1 MSLIQRVV
9 RLVPG
14 GDFFRGALMIV
25 LGTGAAQLI
34 TVLSQPIVTR
44 LYTPSDFGVL
54 SVATSILSVL
64 VSITCLRY
72 EFAIPLPADNVE
84 AANVVGL
91 SLIVNV
97 AMSLLTVVA
106 VLLFGDWVLGLF
118 HAEALRPYILLFALA
133 QLGGGVTSTFINWAV
148 RAKDY
153 SGIAVNQ
160 LYQSITLVAVQIGFG
175 LIRFG
180 APGLVL
186 GAVAGNVAGSSRLA
200 RASYRAEPEAFR
212 KITVE
217 GMRTAAIRYRRFPI
231 FSSGS
236 ALLGSVGLRA
246 PLLLLVAFY
255 GTGVGGQYALAERL
269 LYLPLT
275 LVAGGVGHVFIA
287 QAARLARE
295 ESDALRKLF
304 IRTTGILAA
313 LALGPAILIAI
324 LSPILF
330 VPIFGTQWDQ
340 SGRFVATL
348 VPMFYLAFVV
358 TSTGDILY
366 ILERQRLHL
375 VREILRLSGLGGS
388 VLVAALLNLPPET
401 SIVVLSV
408 GGCITYILYG
418 VISWRAIT
426 EHHPRPEWLAA
437 SAAEAASEAEASEAS
452 AAAAA
457 AETAE
462 VHEVGW

>member
-1 MSLIQRVV
+1 MTFVQRLG
-9 RLVPG
+9 RFMPR
-14 GDFFRGALMIV
+14 GDFVRGALTIV

-34 TVLSQPIVTR
+34 SVVSQPIVTR

-91 SLIVNV
+91 SLVVNV
-97 AMSLLTVVA
+97 AMALLTVVA

-118 HAEALRPYILLFALA
+118 HAQVLRPYILLFALA
-133 QLGGGVTSTFINWAV
+133 QFGGGVTSTFINWAV

-160 LYQSITLVAVQIGFG
+160 LYQSITLVVVQIGLG
-175 LIRFG
+175 IVRFG

-200 RASYRAEPEAFR
+200 RASYRAESAAFR
-212 KITVE
+212 KMSVAGIVS
-217 GMRTAAIRYRRFPI
+217 AANRYRRFPI

-255 GTGVGGQYALAERL
+255 GTNIGGQYALAERL

-287 QAARLARE
+287 QGARLARE
-295 ESDALRKLF
+295 DSR
-304 IRTTGILAA
+304 RC
-313 LALGPAILIAI
+313 
-324 LSPILF
+324 
-330 VPIFGTQWDQ
+330 
-340 SGRFVATL
+340 
-348 VPMFYLAFVV
+348 
-358 TSTGDILY
+358 
-366 ILERQRLHL
+366 
-375 VREILRLSGLGGS
+375 GS
-388 VLVAALLNLPPET
+388 
-401 SIVVLSV
+401 SS
-408 GGCITYILYG
+408 
-418 VISWRAIT
+418 SR
-426 EHHPRPEWLAA
+426 RP
-437 SAAEAASEAEASEAS
+437 
-452 AAAAA
+452 
-457 AETAE
+457 
-462 VHEVGW
+462 

>member
-1 MSLIQRVV
+1 MSLIQRVM
-9 RLVPG
+9 RLLPG
-14 GDFFRGALMIV
+14 GDFFKGALMIV
-25 LGTGAAQLI
+25 IGTGAAQAI
-34 TVLSQPIVTR
+34 NVISHPVVTR
-44 LYTPSDFGVL
+44 LYTPSDFGIL

-64 VSITCLRY
+64 ISITCLRY

-84 AANVVGL
+84 AANIVGL

-97 AMSLLTVVA
+97 GMSLLTVVA
-106 VLLFGDWVLGLF
+106 VLLFGDAVLGLF

-153 SGIAVNQ
+153 AGIAVNQ
-160 LYQSITLVAVQIGFG
+160 LYQSITLVVVQIALG
-175 LIRFG
+175 IVRFG

-200 RASYRAEPEAFR
+200 GASYRAEPAAFKQITR
-212 KITVE
+212 K
-217 GMRTAAIRYRRFPI
+217 GMLAAASRYRRFPI

-255 GTGVGGQYALAERL
+255 GTEVGGQYALAERL

-304 IRTTGILAA
+304 IRTSLILAG

-324 LSPILF
+324 VSPVLF
-330 VPIFGTQWDQ
+330 APIFGNEWSQ
-340 SGRFVATL
+340 SGVFVATL

-375 VREILRLSGLGGS
+375 VRELLRLSGLGGS
-388 VLVAALLNLPPET
+388 VLVAALLHLPPAT

-426 EHHPRPEWLAA
+426 EHQPRPEWLAA
-437 SAAEAASEAEASEAS
+437 TGGTGEAEAQAGEIAEAG
-452 AAAAA
+452 
-457 AETAE
+457 
-462 VHEVGW
+462 EVGW

>member
-1 MSLIQRVV
+1 MSFIQRVV
-9 RLVPG
+9 RLVSG
-14 GDFFRGALMIV
+14 GDFFRGALLIV
-25 LGTGAAQLI
+25 VGTGAAQLI
-34 TVLSQPIVTR
+34 NVLSQPIVTR

-84 AANVVGL
+84 AANLVGL
-91 SLIVNV
+91 SLIVN
-97 AMSLLTVVA
+97 AGMALLTVLA
-106 VLLFGDWVLGLF
+106 VLLFGDWILGLF
-118 HAEALRPYILLFALA
+118 HAEVLGPYILLFALA
-133 QLGGGVTSTFINWAV
+133 QFGGGVTSTFINWAV

-160 LYQSITLVAVQIGFG
+160 LYQSITLVAVQIGLG
-175 LIRFG
+175 IVRFG

-186 GAVAGNVAGSSRLA
+186 GAVAGNIAGSSRLA
-200 RASYRAEPEAFR
+200 RASYRAEPAAFR
-212 KITVE
+212 KISVE
-217 GMRTAAIRYRRFPI
+217 GMRTVASRYRRFPI
-231 FSSGS
+231 YSSGS
-236 ALLGSVGLRA
+236 ALLGSIGLRA
-246 PLLLLVAFY
+246 PLLLLVGFY
-255 GTGVGGQYALAERL
+255 GTEVGGQYALAERL

-295 ESDALRKLF
+295 EGDALRKLF
-304 IRTTGILAA
+304 IRTTAILAG
-313 LALGPAILIAI
+313 LALGPSILIAI

-330 VPIFGTQWDQ
+330 APIFGTQWDE

-388 VLVAALLNLPPET
+388 VLIAALLHLSPST

-408 GGCITYILYG
+408 GGCITYVLYG

-426 EHHPRPEWLAA
+426 EHRPRPEWLAA
-437 SAAEAASEAEASEAS
+437 TDPDKQTEAEVA
-452 AAAAA
+452 
-457 AETAE
+457 TE

>member
-9 RLVPG
+9 RRVPG

-91 SLIVNV
+91 SLVVNV
-97 AMSLLTVVA
+97 GMSLLTVLA

-133 QLGGGVTSTFINWAV
+133 QFGGGVTSTFINWAV

-160 LYQSITLVAVQIGFG
+160 LYQSITLVAVQIGLG
-175 LIRFG
+175 IVRFG

-200 RASYRAEPEAFR
+200 RASYRAEPAAFR
-212 KITVE
+212 QITVQ
-217 GMRTAAIRYRRFPI
+217 GMRTAASRYRRFPI

-236 ALLGSVGLRA
+236 ALLGSIGLRA
-246 PLLLLVAFY
+246 PLLLLVGFY
-255 GTGVGGQYALAERL
+255 GTEVGGQYALAERL

-304 IRTTGILAA
+304 LRTTGILAL

-330 VPIFGTQWDQ
+330 APIFGAQWTQ
-340 SGRFVATL
+340 SGNFVATL
-348 VPMFYLAFVV
+348 VPMFYLAFVM

-388 VLVAALLNLPPET
+388 VLIASLLGLSPAT
-401 SIVVLSV
+401 SIVVLSI
-408 GGCITYILYG
+408 GGCVTYLLYG
-418 VISWRAIT
+418 LISWRAIE

-437 SAAEAASEAEASEAS
+437 
-452 AAAAA
+452 
-457 AETAE
+457 TDTDVPAE
-462 VHEVGW
+462 VQEVGW